1 MRHIDT
7 NNTRLKRSVG
17 ALAALMCLLL
27 IPMVSLATG
36 FGGTNQAAQSA
47 RYATDLAIY
56 AGAFST
62 AVTASVNP
70 TATMAVLAILGSI
83 ENAAVYSPDSVFFNT
98 IADFLN
104 GVPIVREVGKLQIAN
119 PYAAVFLTLVAVA
132 MIVIHSFAESKIV
145 SEISIDK
152 LDKLIGYICTVTIS
166 LLPFVTNDALEKDP
180 PGVKAGADLV
190 RSASIMAKHSHSSGP
205 EWYTYVL
212 AGITVVVITIV
223 YYCVY
228 TCVNNLE
235 VIIAAIPVKG
245 TSLIWQI
252 IKGVLHIVLV
262 VLQIFAPIVSFVVSI
277 VLSIIG
283 IILFQI
289 LARAAA
295 YYKDVYI
302 STVLAKIFKRN
313 EPVARIEKHV
323 PLKIRKLYPDME
335 VGMAVY
341 KFTGLA
347 KMPKRTK
354 LWLIKDKDSAY
365 IVRNRLIRKP
375 VVIPWTKVQSDYE
388 GKQLYIESCLRF
400 IRIRTEDKYLELI
413 MSARYKP
420 ETGMLSE
427 LLELKDF
434 APVAQEIKEN
444 KKLRK
449 KLRRSKTAPESV

>member
-17 ALAALMCLLL
+17 ALAALMCLML
-27 IPMVSLATG
+27 IPMVSLAAG
-36 FGGTNQAAQSA
+36 FDGSYKAETA
-47 RYATDLAIY
+47 RYASDLAIY

-83 ENAAVYSPDSVFFNT
+83 ENAAVYSPDSVFFIT

-104 GVPIVREVGKLQIAN
+104 GIPIIREVGKLQIAN
-119 PYAAVFLTLVAVA
+119 PYAAVVLTLVAAA
-132 MIVIHSFAESKIV
+132 MIIVHSFAESKIV

-152 LDKLIGYICTVTIS
+152 LDKLVGYICTVTIS
-166 LLPFVTNDALEKDP
+166 LLPFVTNDALAKDP
-180 PGVKAGADLV
+180 PGIKAGV
-190 RSASIMAKHSHSSGP
+190 SIVHSVGTLTKTHQSSGP

-212 AGITVVVITIV
+212 AGITVVAITIV

-252 IKGVLHIVLV
+252 IKGALHIVLV
-262 VLQIFAPIVSFVVSI
+262 ILQIFAPIVSFVVSI

-302 STVLAKIFKRN
+302 STVLARIFKRN
-313 EPVARIEKHV
+313 EPVPRIEKHV
-323 PLKIRKLYPDME
+323 PLRLRRLYPEME
-335 VGMAVY
+335 IAMSVY
-341 KFTGLA
+341 KFIGIR
-347 KMPKRTK
+347 KIPKRTR
-354 LWLIKDKDSAY
+354 LWLIKDKSGTY
-365 IVRNRLIRKP
+365 LVRNRIIRKP
-375 VVIPWTKVQSDYE
+375 VVIPWTKVQSE
-388 GKQLYIESCLRF
+388 HKGKQLYIESCMRF
-400 IRIRTEDKYLELI
+400 IRIRTEDRYLELI
-413 MSARYKP
+413 MSVRYKP
-420 ETGMLSE
+420 DIGMLSE

-449 KLRRSKTAPESV
+449 KMRRSKPAPGSV